1 MNFYLFFRKLH
12 LYFTLVALVPLAIIS
27 VTGLLL
33 LFEVEISQWQADENH
48 QNDDQF
54 ITTPQSIGTLHQH
67 IEQLLAEN
75 PQCEVSY
82 IRHDAQT
89 ESLPRVYLS
98 CLEERKKFEVNLS
111 TNQHYPFIKEGFQ
124 LILDLHRT
132 LLLGNVGQNIVGIAT
147 LVVIFN
153 IVLGLV
159 LWFIRGKKVKLDK
172 QKFSIT
178 LSRGLNLRNLHS
190 VTALYLTPMLLI
202 MALTGISWTWR
213 DPIYQGLAYLQ
224 NKDQAMLVVLTE
236 AKSHPANLTAIA
248 SIRAI
253 YNKMQQD
260 YPQYQLLG
268 LAPAR
273 MPSDIVTVRL
283 REKEGLVFTP
293 HRYLTLDAY
302 TLEEK
307 YNTDGWQASAED
319 SIYSYRIMQYGLHT
333 GFLFGTAGK
342 IIWAIADVL
351 FIASILIL
359 GIYLWLKRRR
369 KEIDSKQKSLL

>member
-12 LYFTLVALVPLAIIS
+12 LYFTLLAVAPLAIIS

-54 ITTPQSIGTLHQH
+54 ITTPQSIDTLHQH

-132 LLLGNVGQNIVGIAT
+132 LLLGNVGQNLVGIAT
-147 LVVIFN
+147 LVLILN

-178 LSRGLNLRNLHS
+178 LNRGINLSNLHS

-213 DPIYQGLAYLQ
+213 DQIYQGLASLQ
-224 NKDQAMLVVLTE
+224 YKDLAMPTALTK
-236 AKSHPANLTAIA
+236 AKSHHSNTIA
-248 SIRAI
+248 STRAI

-273 MPSDIVTVRL
+273 MPTDIVTVRL
-283 REKEGLVFTP
+283 REKEGLGFTP

-307 YNTDGWQASAED
+307 YNTDAWQASAED

-359 GIYLWLKRRR
+359 GVYLWLKRRR

>member
-12 LYFTLVALVPLAIIS
+12 LYFTLVALVPLTIIS

-33 LFEVEISQWQADENH
+33 LFEVEITQWQASESH
-48 QNDDQF
+48 KIDDQL
-54 ITTPQSIGTLHQH
+54 ITTPQSIDRLHQH

-75 PQCEVSY
+75 PQCDVSY
-82 IRHDAQT
+82 MLHNAQA
-89 ESLPRVYLS
+89 ESLPIIYLS
-98 CLEERKKFEVNLS
+98 CPDELKTLVVNLS
-111 TNQHYPFIKEGFQ
+111 TNQYYRYEKEGFQ

-132 LLLGNVGQNIVGIAT
+132 LLLGNVGQNLVGIAT

-159 LWFIRGKKVKLDK
+159 LWFIRGKKVKLNK

-213 DPIYQGLAYLQ
+213 EPIYQGLAYLQ
-224 NKDQAMLVVLTE
+224 NKDQALPAVLTE

-260 YPQYQLLG
+260 YPQHQVLG

-273 MPSDIVTVRL
+273 IPTDIVTVRL
-283 REKEGLVFTP
+283 RDKEGLGFTP
-293 HRYLTLDAY
+293 HLYLTLDAY
-302 TLEEK
+302 TLQEK
-307 YNTDGWQASAED
+307 YKTDGWQASAKD

-333 GFLFGTAGK
+333 GFLFGSAGK

-359 GIYLWLKRRR
+359 GIYLWQKRRR
-369 KEIDSKQKSLL
+369 KEIDSKQKSLI

>member
-1 MNFYLFFRKLH
+1 MNFYFFFRKLH

-33 LFEVEISQWQADENH
+33 LFEVEITQWQADANH

-54 ITTPQSIGTLHQH
+54 ITTPQSIDMLHQH
-67 IEQLLAEN
+67 IQQLLVEN
-75 PQCEVSY
+75 PQCDVSY
-82 IRHDAQT
+82 IRHDAQV

-98 CLEERKKFEVNLS
+98 CLEERKKFEVNLN

-132 LLLGNVGQNIVGIAT
+132 LLLGNVGQNLVGIAT
-147 LVVIFN
+147 VVVIFN

-178 LSRGLNLRNLHS
+178 LSRSLNLRNLHS

-224 NKDQAMLVVLTE
+224 NKDQAMSTVLTE
-236 AKSHPANLTAIA
+236 AKSHPANIIAIA

-260 YPQYQLLG
+260 YPQHQVLG

-273 MPSDIVTVRL
+273 MPSDIVTLRL
-283 REKEGLVFTP
+283 REKEGLGFTP

-302 TLEEK
+302 TLQEK
-307 YNTDGWQASAED
+307 YNTDGWQANAED

-359 GIYLWLKRRR
+359 GVYMWLKRRR
-369 KEIDSKQKSLL
+369 KEIDSKQKNLL